1 MVYSKERGQM
11 IDRIFKAFQHYI
23 QEQNY
28 FDIVYS
34 EKIGYVWLLVDQPSD
49 AVADVL
55 DSPEAMLDSL
65 FNDIITDVVISPSNP
80 YHIPNSLILSE
91 YEETESRRRITAILE
106 TMGDDKDF
114 CLDYLEK
121 YLKEYQKNALDL
133 T

>member
-1 MVYSKERGQM
+1 M

-65 FNDIITDVVISPSNP
+65 FNDIINDVVFSPGNP

>member
-1 MVYSKERGQM
+1 MVYSKERGEL

-65 FNDIITDVVISPSNP
+65 FNDIIIDVVFSPSNP

>member
-1 MVYSKERGQM
+1 MVYSKERGEL

-65 FNDIITDVVISPSNP
+65 FNDIINDVVFSPNNP
-80 YHIPNSLILSE
+80 YHIPIH
-91 YEETESRRRITAILE
+91 
-106 TMGDDKDF
+106 
-114 CLDYLEK
+114 
-121 YLKEYQKNALDL
+121 
-133 T
+133 

>member
-65 FNDIITDVVISPSNP
+65 FNDIITDVVFSPSNP

>member
-55 DSPEAMLDSL
+55 DLNLAERHIRGGKA
-65 FNDIITDVVISPSNP
+65 TKARWEVIKSK
-80 YHIPNSLILSE
+80 
-91 YEETESRRRITAILE
+91 R
-106 TMGDDKDF
+106 
-114 CLDYLEK
+114 
-121 YLKEYQKNALDL
+121 
-133 T
+133 